1 MNDLVK
7 VDELLHTLI
16 ETVPT
21 LNNKNEW
28 VKQIEI
34 IDINHYI
41 NVLEEN
47 YKQFELWMNELLE
60 SEKIQDE
67 IVALN
72 YGLYETEYNIQLY
85 VTGANEWELDDDDW
99 ACKNDYFPEGR
110 YPSLKIYNYLYN
122 IMENDFETGLFI
134 TIASTII
141 LVNTY
146 ADSNSTKLLSGKE
159 SLVLAT
165 GFDDGDLY
173 SFSKL
178 TSKGIV
184 SIKN

>member
-1 MNDLVK
+1 
-7 VDELLHTLI
+7 
-16 ETVPT
+16 
-21 LNNKNEW
+21 
-28 VKQIEI
+28 
-34 IDINHYI
+34 
-41 NVLEEN
+41 
-47 YKQFELWMNELLE
+47 
-60 SEKIQDE
+60 
-67 IVALN
+67 
-72 YGLYETEYNIQLY
+72 
-85 VTGANEWELDDDDW
+85 
-99 ACKNDYFPEGR
+99 
-110 YPSLKIYNYLYN
+110 
-122 IMENDFETGLFI
+122 MEDDFETGLFI